1 MEEHLVPDYDKASS
15 YSDKQD
21 RFIFSLSN
29 KMSLEWYGKNFSP
42 FPLLITESIKAQ
54 IKKTHDIL
62 IKAIKGIVEDY
73 LLDETIQSILP
84 LTNQQKKLIAL
95 AGNKPYQIFSIRP
108 DFLISEKSDMK
119 ICEINARFTLNGFI
133 SSHHFNQQIMED
145 YNNTLNFEDEL
156 SAVIDNYLSGF
167 DLTKPL
173 FLLRD
178 KEQGYDLNTLKYY
191 LLNKNIPVIDIKPSD
206 LTLIENHLL
215 GKGTTCEQ
223 IIMELH
229 QSELEEIEQDIIEHI
244 LLNVNYVNDIRTIMI
259 AHDKRLFVCLSSK
272 IIMSRYLSDK
282 ELFYL
287 HQHIIPTYLI
297 DDIKDEIIENKNQWV
312 LKKCLS
318 GKGEG
323 MFIGLD
329 SEAYD
334 MEHIILKMSGSY
346 IAQPYLKQKKIA
358 VFFNGK
364 YQTCRSVGM
373 ILSLNESYQGTGY
386 FRTSPE
392 RIIALSKGGCAVAA
406 CFK

>member
-1 MEEHLVPDYDKASS
+1 MEHLVPDYDKASS
-15 YSDKQD
+15 NSDKQD

-42 FPLLITESIKAQ
+42 FPLLITESVKAQ

-62 IKAIKGIVEDY
+62 IKAIKSIVEDY

-108 DFLISEKSDMK
+108 DFLISENSDMK

-133 SSHHFNQQIMED
+133 SSHHFYQQIMED
-145 YNNTLNFEDEL
+145 HNNTLNFEDEL

-178 KEQGYDLNTLKYY
+178 KEQGYDLNTLKDY

-206 LTLIENHLL
+206 LALKENHLI
-215 GKGTTCEQ
+215 GKDTACEQ

-259 AHDKRLFVCLSSK
+259 AHDKRLLVCLSSK
-272 IIMSRYLSDK
+272 MIMSRYLSDT
-282 ELFYL
+282 ELWYL

-323 MFIGLD
+323 MFIGLE
-329 SEAYD
+329 SEASD
-334 MEHIILKMSGSY
+334 MAHIISELSGSY

-358 VFFNGK
+358 IFFNGK
-364 YQTCRSVGM
+364 YQTCRAVGM
-373 ILSLNESYQGTGY
+373 ILSLNEFYQGTGY

-392 RIIALSKGGCAVAA
+392 RIIALSKGGCAVAT

>member
-1 MEEHLVPDYDKASS
+1 MEHLVPDNDKASS
-15 YSDKQD
+15 DSDKQD

-42 FPLLITESIKAQ
+42 FPLLITESVKAQ

-62 IKAIKGIVEDY
+62 IKAIKGIVENY

-108 DFLISEKSDMK
+108 DFLISENSDMK

-133 SSHHFNQQIMED
+133 SSHHFYQQIMED
-145 YNNTLNFEDEL
+145 HNNTLNFEDEL

-167 DLTKPL
+167 DLSKPL

-178 KEQGYDLNTLKYY
+178 KEQGYDLNTLKDY
-191 LLNKNIPVIDIKPSD
+191 LLNKKIQVVDIKPSD
-206 LTLIENHLL
+206 LALKENHLI

-229 QSELEEIEQDIIEHI
+229 QSELEEIEQDIIGHI

-259 AHDKRLFVCLSSK
+259 AHDKRLLVCLSSK
-272 IIMSRYLSDK
+272 MIMSRYLSDT
-282 ELFYL
+282 ELWYL

-323 MFIGLD
+323 MFIGLE
-329 SEAYD
+329 SEASD
-334 MEHIILKMSGSY
+334 MAHVISELSGSY

-358 VFFNGK
+358 IFFNGK
-364 YQTCRSVGM
+364 YQPCRAVGM
-373 ILSLNESYQGTGY
+373 ILSLNEFYQGTGY

-406 CFK
+406 CCK